1 MNKVLKGL
9 VAVAATAA
17 MAIAGVAGAST
28 AMAADPTG
36 GIKVAERDTHTYSV
50 YQIFTGTYGTDG
62 SLGNVTA
69 GQNFKT
75 RNAAGTNGADLTA
88 AEAAETVAGLDKEAS
103 DSTKLET
110 IKKFIDMTK
119 GEYGTVSA
127 TKLLSNVPAG
137 YYLAK
142 DQENVTGND
151 AATLYI
157 VQVVGNQAV
166 TITRKADKPTFQKKV
181 KDKNDTDRTTA
192 DWQDSADYDVNDHVP
207 FQLTATLPTDDKD
220 FAAYKTYKLVFT
232 DNQSKGLTY
241 DDDGNAESSVSSF
254 TVKYVSKDGTKTAT
268 LDSNAYIKA
277 VTQATE
283 AADGSFTITI
293 NDVKSLALKDSDNAD
308 VTVAAGGKFVV
319 EYTSTLN
326 DKAVI
331 GSTGNP
337 NEAKLQYSNNPNYTG
352 IGENSPTGETP
363 KDKVIV
369 FTYQLNVNKTFDQ
382 GTPADDDLPKF
393 KLYKK
398 THGAS
403 ENDGYVQVGPE
414 IEVTKTSDNKYI
426 ASFPRIDDG
435 DYKLVE
441 SHTPA
446 GYNTAADTLFTVT
459 AEHDVSSDDPKLTSL
474 KINQTDGDKTNGTVQ
489 ADVVNKKGSSLP
501 STGGMGTVL
510 LYVAGIAV
518 FVLAG
523 ATLVMALR
531 RRNA

>member
-9 VAVAATAA
+9 VAVAATVA
-17 MAIAGVAGAST
+17 MAVAGFAGAST

-36 GIKVAERDTHTYSV
+36 GIKVADGDTHTYSV

-69 GQNFKT
+69 GQNFKAK
-75 RNAAGTNGADLTA
+75 NAAGTDGADLTA
-88 AEAAETVAGLDKEAS
+88 AKAAETVAGLDSNAS

-119 GEYGTVSA
+119 IAYGTVSA
-127 TKLLSNVPAG
+127 GKPLSNVPAG

-142 DQENVTGND
+142 DQKNVTGND

-181 KDKNDTDRTTA
+181 KDKNDTDGTTT

-241 DDDGNAESSVSSF
+241 DDENAGSSVSSF

-268 LDSNAYIKA
+268 LDSSAYTKV

-283 AADGSFTITI
+283 KADGSFTITI
-293 NDVKSLALKDSDNAD
+293 NDVKSLALKDSNKAG
-308 VTVAAGGKFVV
+308 VTVAAGGKFIV

-352 IGENSPTGETP
+352 TGDKSPTGETP

-382 GTPADDDLPKF
+382 GTPADNDLPKF

-403 ENDGYVQVGPE
+403 ENNGYVQVGPE

-489 ADVVNKKGSSLP
+489 ADVVNKKGSFLP
-501 STGGMGTVL
+501 STGGMGTTILYAAGAAIVL
-510 LYVAGIAV
+510 VAAFGIAFAV
-518 FVLAG
+518 
-523 ATLVMALR
+523 R
-531 RRNA
+531 RRNAR

>member
-17 MAIAGVAGAST
+17 MAIAGFAGAST

-36 GIKVAERDTHTYSV
+36 GIKVADGDTHTYSV

-69 GQNFKT
+69 GQNFKAE
-75 RNAAGTNGADLTA
+75 NAAGTDGADLTA
-88 AEAAETVAGLDKEAS
+88 AKAAETVAGLDSNAS

-119 GEYGTVSA
+119 IAYGTVSVD
-127 TKLLSNVPAG
+127 KPLINVPAG

-142 DQENVTGND
+142 DQKNVTGND

-181 KDKNDTDRTTA
+181 KDKNDTDGTTT

-207 FQLTATLPTDDKD
+207 FQLTATLPTDTKD

-232 DNQSKGLTY
+232 DNQSAGLTY
-241 DDDGNAESSVSSF
+241 PDASGF
-254 TVKYVSKDGTKTAT
+254 TVKYGDTVVPASQYTLILNPTTTTADSTFT
-268 LDSNAYIKA
+268 L
-277 VTQATE
+277 
-283 AADGSFTITI
+283 TI
-293 NDVKSLALKDSDNAD
+293 NDVKSLKNAEGSEI
-308 VTVAAGGKFVV
+308 TVAAGGKFTV
-319 EYTSTLN
+319 EYESTLN
-326 DKAVI
+326 EKAVI

-337 NEAKLQYSNNPNYTG
+337 NEANLQYSNNPNYTG
-352 IGENSPTGETP
+352 DGASFPTGETP

-446 GYNTAADTLFTVT
+446 GYNTAADTMFTVT
-459 AEHDVSSDDPKLTSL
+459 AGHEVLSDNPTLTSL

-489 ADVVNKKGSSLP
+489 ADVVNKKGSKLP

>member
-36 GIKVAERDTHTYSV
+36 GIKVADGDTHTYSV
-50 YQIFTGTYGTDG
+50 YQIFTGTYGTVGGG
-62 SLGNVTA
+62 SLGDVEA
-69 GQNFKT
+69 GKNFKT
-75 RNAAGTNGADLTA
+75 KNGAGSKGADLSA
-88 AEAAETVAGLDKEAS
+88 AEAAKTVSELGSNAS

-110 IKKFIDMTK
+110 IKKFIDMS
-119 GEYGTVSA
+119 GGAYGTVS
-127 TKLLSNVPAG
+127 TGKQLNNIPAG

-142 DQENVTGND
+142 DQRNVTGDD

-166 TITRKADKPTFQKKV
+166 IITRKATKPTFEKKV
-181 KDKNDTDRTTA
+181 MDVNDSTGDKSN
-192 DWQDSADYDVNDHVP
+192 WQDSADYDVNDHVP
-207 FQLTATLPTDDKD
+207 FQLTATLPTDAKD

-241 DDDGNAESSVSSF
+241 DDGDAGSSVSSF

-268 LDSNAYIKA
+268 LDSNAYIKT

-293 NDVKSLALKDSDNAD
+293 NDVKSLALKDSDNTD
-308 VTVAAGGKFVV
+308 VTVAAGGKFIV

-331 GSTGNP
+331 GSIGNP
-337 NEAKLQYSNNPNYTG
+337 NEASLKFSNNPNYTG
-352 IGENSPTGETP
+352 DGANSPTGEAP

-369 FTYQLNVNKTFDQ
+369 FTYQLDINKTFNG
-382 GTPADDDLPKF
+382 GTPDDNDLPEF
-393 KLYKK
+393 TLYKFNS
-398 THGAS
+398 TT
-403 ENDGYVQVGPE
+403 NDYTTNLGKVS
-414 IEVTKTSDNKYI
+414 ITKTADGKYT
-426 ASFPRIDDG
+426 ASFKRVDDG
-435 DYKLVE
+435 KYKLVE
-441 SHTPA
+441 TKTPA
-446 GYNTAADTLFTVT
+446 GFNTAADTTFEIT
-459 AEHDVSSDDPKLTSL
+459 ADHDVASPDPKLTSL
-474 KINQTDGDKTNGTVQ
+474 KINSVAGDTTTGTVV
-489 ADVVNKKGSSLP
+489 ANVVNQKGSSLP